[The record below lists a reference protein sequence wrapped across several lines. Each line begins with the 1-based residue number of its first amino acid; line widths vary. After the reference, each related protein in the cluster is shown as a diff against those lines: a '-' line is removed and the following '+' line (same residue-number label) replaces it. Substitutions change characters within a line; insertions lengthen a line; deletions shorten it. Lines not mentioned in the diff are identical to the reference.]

1 MSDSVFPSS
10 SVPDDA
16 SSNALRSVPPALG
29 THWTGN
35 PGFSSLTVAVPVG
48 HNVSTVEFCLLEHH
62 GESSAERRYELPNR
76 LGNVAWG
83 EIADVAIGATYGF
96 RASGGNADANKF
108 LVDPYARA
116 ITGTVDWLRQPG
128 AHRLGSGIDTSVM
141 TPQSVIT
148 DPRFE
153 WGSDQRPNTP
163 WAETV
168 IYEAHVKSATKL
180 HSAVPEL
187 LRGTYAGIANQAFVD
202 HLLSLGITAIELL
215 PVHQHVDE
223 ERLAGLGLTNHW
235 GYNTLGFFAPD
246 NRFSASG
253 SRGQQVTE
261 FKGMVKL
268 LHEAGIE
275 VILDVVYNHTGEGG
289 RGGAALSLRG
299 LDPDGWYREP
309 DVTGCGNTV
318 DLRQPP
324 ALKLV
329 LDSLRYWITECHVDG
344 FRFDL
349 APALCRTDF
358 GFSSTSG
365 FLAAVNADPV
375 LSQVKLISEPWDIG
389 VGGYQLGGFPAPWA
403 EWNDRYRD
411 SVRDL
416 WCGNVS
422 SLGEAA
428 ARITGSSD
436 LFAGSRR
443 APWAS
448 INFVAA
454 HDGMCTADL
463 STYNGKHNEANKENN
478 RDGTDN
484 NRSNN
489 CGVEGPTTDAVV
501 LQHRAQMQR
510 NLLATLLLSQGVPML
525 LCGDEIGNTQAGN
538 NNAYCQD
545 NEISWVNW
553 AEGDSDL
560 HRFVSSAIT
569 LRKTYPALRQAD
581 WLRSQDAK
589 WFALNGAA
597 MDEQQWSTSRGFTL
611 QIDAPDPAE
620 SSVLIIVNN
629 DYQNQMATLP
639 PGEWII
645 ELDTSTPRMQQETD
659 RATASINNDPA
670 GAKNTVLVGSRS
682 LLLLA
687 PAAAVDATAT

>member
-1 MSDSVFPSS
+1 
-10 SVPDDA
+10 
-16 SSNALRSVPPALG
+16 
-29 THWTGN
+29 
-35 PGFSSLTVAVPVG
+35 
-48 HNVSTVEFCLLEHH
+48 
-62 GESSAERRYELPNR
+62 
-76 LGNVAWG
+76 
-83 EIADVAIGATYGF
+83 
-96 RASGGNADANKF
+96 
-108 LVDPYARA
+108 
-116 ITGTVDWLRQPG
+116 
-128 AHRLGSGIDTSVM
+128 
-141 TPQSVIT
+141 
-148 DPRFE
+148 
-153 WGSDQRPNTP
+153 
-163 WAETV
+163 
-168 IYEAHVKSATKL
+168 
-180 HSAVPEL
+180 
-187 LRGTYAGIANQAFVD
+187 
-202 HLLSLGITAIELL
+202 
-215 PVHQHVDE
+215 
-223 ERLAGLGLTNHW
+223 
-235 GYNTLGFFAPD
+235 
-246 NRFSASG
+246 
-253 SRGQQVTE
+253 
-261 FKGMVKL
+261 
-268 LHEAGIE
+268 
-275 VILDVVYNHTGEGG
+275 
-289 RGGAALSLRG
+289 
-299 LDPDGWYREP
+299 
-309 DVTGCGNTV
+309 
-318 DLRQPP
+318 
-324 ALKLV
+324 
-329 LDSLRYWITECHVDG
+329 
-344 FRFDL
+344 
-349 APALCRTDF
+349 
-358 GFSSTSG
+358 
-365 FLAAVNADPV
+365 
-375 LSQVKLISEPWDIG
+375 
-389 VGGYQLGGFPAPWA
+389 
-403 EWNDRYRD
+403 
-411 SVRDL
+411 
-416 WCGNVS
+416 
-422 SLGEAA
+422 
-428 ARITGSSD
+428 
-436 LFAGSRR
+436 
-443 APWAS
+443 
-448 INFVAA
+448 
-454 HDGMCTADL
+454 MCTADL